1 MRILTGIVI
10 LSVMGLFACSTT
22 KGAHGAKV
30 QYSRDHIALEEIRNN
45 MSNNAYDLVSH
56 LRPHWLR
63 GRGPKSIR
71 FEEASSPE
79 VYVNDLRHGDISS
92 LATIS
97 TEQIAEIRFFNTGDA
112 TIRFGLNHP
121 SGVIAVTTF

>member
-1 MRILTGIVI
+1 MRLLTGIVI

-22 KGAHGAKV
+22 KGTHGAKA
-30 QYSRDHIALEEIRNN
+30 YSSHDHIDFEEIQTST
-45 MSNNAYDLVSH
+45 SNNAYDLISY

-63 GRGPKSIR
+63 ERGPKSIR

>member
-1 MRILTGIVI
+1 MRTLTGIVI

-22 KGAHGAKV
+22 KGTHGAKA
-30 QYSRDHIALEEIRNN
+30 QYSRDRIAFEEIQHS
-45 MSNNAYDLVSH
+45 MSNNAYDLISH

-79 VYVNDLRHGDISS
+79 VYVNDLRHGDVSS

-97 TEQIAEIRFFNTGDA
+97 AEQITEIRFFNTGDA
-112 TIRFGLNHP
+112 AIRFGLNHP